1 MQLTAN
7 LLLCMDS
14 EQRKGEYIYGEP
26 QEEKEHQQDAYNS
39 FQMHWRPV
47 LISQCPDRLGTR
59 WSVDVAA
66 GYLKSV

>member
-26 QEEKEHQQDAYNS
+26 QEEKEHQQDALEARAN
-39 FQMHWRPV
+39 
-47 LISQCPDRLGTR
+47 
-59 WSVDVAA
+59 
-66 GYLKSV
+66 